1 MGLFGKKKEEVTP
14 ESLGFGFPASERRDS
29 LDLELPDAPESESN
43 FNELPPAPM
52 PKQAP
57 SQMMQQQPMMAQQQ
71 RPAPVPIPVMA
82 QSMQARQDLPT
93 LEERPVMPMTM
104 PEDIQGPRAPPIQ
117 RLRPHVFLKISK
129 YKEVMTS
136 IDRVMNYIKDLK
148 RSLKGIQEVEEK
160 ELIKIKE
167 SDDLLMRLEEIAGV
181 FDKIF
186 SNPEK

>member
-14 ESLGFGFPASERRDS
+14 ESLGFGFPASERREE

-43 FNELPPAPM
+43 FNELPPAPVQ
-52 PKQAP
+52 KQVP
-57 SQMMQQQPMMAQQQ
+57 PQMMQQPMMAQQQ

-82 QSMQARQDLPT
+82 QPMQPRQDLPV
-93 LEERPVMPMTM
+93 LEERPVVPMTM

-136 IDRVMNYIKDLK
+136 IDRVMSYLKDLK

>member
-43 FNELPPAPM
+43 FYELPPAPM

-181 FDKIF
+181 F
-186 SNPEK
+186 